1 MPSTD
6 INKKNFI
13 SYTYWCIFFA
23 LKIYWIEFIFTYEY
37 CLVLWH
43 RTDSNV
49 IHNLGNI
56 PFAKDELQRVA
67 SNAKEKN
74 FLTYIFSS
82 INARSLL
89 LHDFKYSSFICTMH
103 FRSTIEETNIDYSII
118 LINDMYK

>member
-23 LKIYWIEFIFTYEY
+23 LKIYWIEFIFTY
-37 CLVLWH
+37 VLWH
-43 RTDSNV
+43 RTDSNA

-67 SNAKEKN
+67 SNAKEKT
-74 FLTYIFSS
+74 FLHIYSH
-82 INARSLL
+82 LL
-89 LHDFKYSSFICTMH
+89 MLDLFCCMILNILPLHVPCTL
-103 FRSTIEETNIDYSII
+103 EVQ
-118 LINDMYK
+118 